1 MICVTTVGHGVLC
14 PLNEEIHSLH
24 LDKTLDRF
32 LWSELRAGECRRL
45 ISFVTMTMSSLYC
58 LAGSQ
63 RVKCKLQAP
72 SLSLTPNPIVP
83 FIVQDAVLD
92 KGDVDMQKKAALAE
106 QLE

>member
-1 MICVTTVGHGVLC
+1 MVFCVLSMRKFTACTWIRRSTDFCGVSYGL
-14 PLNEEIHSLH
+14 ES
-24 LDKTLDRF
+24 
-32 LWSELRAGECRRL
+32 GRRL